1 MSGAR
6 TGSLRARLAMGTAL
20 TTMALCGYGGR
31 TAYAACSG
39 SGGTYLCSGALT
51 TPQALTGAPLNVS
64 TDPPFSINTSG
75 DAFTLTGTG
84 GVTFTDN
91 YGSAVTGSGYGIVAT
106 NATSGDITITSTGPV
121 TGGSYSSGIV
131 AVNSGGGVTI
141 EAADVSAGR
150 YGIGGLNQSS
160 SGALTITSTG
170 TVTGLSGIGVFGGGY
185 GSAVT
190 ITTEGNVSGVWG
202 VYGGNL
208 GSGAT
213 LITSNGSVTG
223 TGGRGIGASNGD
235 RGPTDV
241 YGNLVAPGDKYG
253 TDLTVVATGT
263 VIGQE
268 HGIFADNY
276 GAGAL
281 SITAAGDVSGYGIG
295 SNTTRGTRYG
305 GIYARNS
312 GTSLTIEAATVSGD
326 QWGVIAS
333 NEGTGGLSVTVSGD
347 VTGGAAD
354 GIQAYNSA
362 NDTTGSMVITQAA
375 GTTTTGAEHGIEA
388 DNAGGSLTIEAL
400 GRTVGGLDGIHAVN
414 RATATD
420 LTITAHE
427 VEGGENGIYALNAG
441 TGALSVTATGAVSS
455 ANGYGILALSYV
467 GDLTVVAADVSGIDY
482 GVFALHGGATGSLRV
497 TTTGA
502 VTASDESGIF
512 AVTADAAGDAFV
524 TVDAQGAV
532 DGGEVGILV
541 TASGVGGGVSIAT
554 SGDVTGDG
562 NGIFGRSNGTAGSTI
577 VTQAGTTTTGNSVGI
592 LALNYG
598 GALALDARGATRGT
612 NGYGIFAR
620 NGSLAT
626 DLTIKADIVEGGRT
640 GILAHNEG
648 TGGLSVTVSG
658 DVTGGTGAG
667 IDTRTGAGKSSTLTL
682 NAGAS
687 VGAASGTAIVN
698 DAGDSATTV
707 KSGAGV
713 TGAIRLGDGSDT
725 LTFNGGDF
733 AGVTAFDGGDDT
745 SSADGWI
752 DELLFTNVTGTI
764 AGSSVE
770 NFEKVTIG
778 DGAVLSITDNPLTME
793 TLTIEGGGLLDMV
806 NGAGET
812 LSLVGDLALD
822 GGGIAMEFL
831 SVSDFDLLQV
841 TGGFDF
847 AADSFFDLF
856 FDMDN
861 LFDGLSLTFLTA
873 TEDISDLGG
882 LSFMFHGLDP
892 RYTADVDIFGSRNL
906 NVSFSLTSGQGTS
919 QIPEPSTAAVFLGG
933 LAALFGIRRRRRGA
947 AAI

>member
-1 MSGAR
+1 MGVSDMSGAR

-51 TPQALTGAPLNVS
+51 TTQALTGAPLNVS
-64 TDPPFSINTSG
+64 TDPPFSINSSG

-84 GVTFTDN
+84 GVTFADN

-106 NATSGDITITSTGPV
+106 NDTSGDITITSTGPV

-141 EAADVSAGR
+141 EAAEVCAGR

-170 TVTGLSGIGVFGGGY
+170 TVSALSAIGVFGAGY
-185 GSAVT
+185 CSAVT

-213 LITSNGSVTG
+213 LITSNGSMTG
-223 TGGRGIGASNGD
+223 TAGRGIGASNGD

-253 TDLTVVATGT
+253 MDLTVVATGT
-263 VIGQE
+263 VVGQE

-276 GAGAL
+276 GSGAL

-312 GTSLTIEAATVSGD
+312 GTSLSIETATVSGD

-333 NEGTGGLSVTVSGD
+333 NEGTGGLSISVTGD
-347 VTGGAAD
+347 VTGRAAD

-362 NDTTGSMVITQAA
+362 NDTTESMVITQAA
-375 GTTTTGAEHGIEA
+375 GTTTTGAEHGIDA
-388 DNAGGSLTIEAL
+388 DNASGSLTIEAL
-400 GRTVGGLDGIHAVN
+400 GRTVGGVDGIHAVN
-414 RATATD
+414 QATATD

-455 ANGYGILALSYV
+455 ANGYGILALNYV
-467 GDLTVVAADVSGIDY
+467 GNLTVVAADVSGVDY
-482 GVFALHGGATGSLRV
+482 GVFALHRGATGSLRV
-497 TTTGA
+497 TTNGA
-502 VTASDESGIF
+502 VTASDEIGIF
-512 AVTADAAGDAFV
+512 AATADATGDAFV
-524 TVDAQGAV
+524 TVEAQGAV

-554 SGDVTGDG
+554 SGDVTG
-562 NGIFGRSNGTAGSTI
+562 
-577 VTQAGTTTTGNSVGI
+577 
-592 LALNYG
+592 
-598 GALALDARGATRGT
+598 
-612 NGYGIFAR
+612 
-620 NGSLAT
+620 
-626 DLTIKADIVEGGRT
+626 
-640 GILAHNEG
+640 
-648 TGGLSVTVSG
+648 
-658 DVTGGTGAG
+658 GTGAG
-667 IDTRTGAGKSSTLTL
+667 IDTRTGAGGSTSLTL
-682 NAGAS
+682 DLGAS
-687 VGAASGTAIVN
+687 VSAASVSAIVN

-707 KSGAGV
+707 NSGAGV

-725 LTFNGGDF
+725 LTFNGGNF

-745 SSADGWI
+745 SSADGMI
-752 DELLFTNVTGTI
+752 DELLFKNVTGTI

-778 DGAVLSITDNPLTME
+778 DSAVLSITDNPLTME

-856 FDMDN
+856 FDMDD
-861 LFDGLSLTFLTA
+861 LLDGLSLTFLTA
-873 TEDISDLGG
+873 TEDIFDLGG
-882 LSFMFHGLDP
+882 LSFMFHRLDP

-906 NVSFSLTSGQGTS
+906 NVSFSLTSGSGTS
-919 QIPEPSTAAVFLGG
+919 RIPEPSTAAVFLGG
-933 LAALFGIRRRRRGA
+933 LAALFGIRRRRRA
-947 AAI
+947 AAA

>member
-51 TPQALTGAPLNVS
+51 TTQALTGAPLNVS
-64 TDPPFSINTSG
+64 TDPPFSINSSG

-106 NATSGDITITSTGPV
+106 NDTSGDITITSTGPV

-141 EAADVSAGR
+141 EAAEVCAGR

-170 TVTGLSGIGVFGGGY
+170 TVSALSAIGVFGAGY

-213 LITSNGSVTG
+213 LITSNGSMTG
-223 TGGRGIGASNGD
+223 TAGRGIGASNGD

-253 TDLTVVATGT
+253 MDLTVVATGT
-263 VIGQE
+263 VVGQE

-276 GAGAL
+276 GSGAL

-312 GTSLTIEAATVSGD
+312 GTSLSIETATVSGD

-333 NEGTGGLSVTVSGD
+333 NEGTGGLSISVTGD

-362 NDTTGSMVITQAA
+362 NDTTESMVITQAA
-375 GTTTTGAEHGIEA
+375 GTTTTGAEHGIDA
-388 DNAGGSLTIEAL
+388 DNASGSLTIEAL
-400 GRTVGGLDGIHAVN
+400 GRTVGGVDGIHAVN
-414 RATATD
+414 QATATD

-455 ANGYGILALSYV
+455 ANGYGILALNYV
-467 GDLTVVAADVSGIDY
+467 GNLTVVAADVSGVDY
-482 GVFALHGGATGSLRV
+482 GVFALHRGATGSLRV
-497 TTTGA
+497 TTNGA
-502 VTASDESGIF
+502 VTASDEIGIF
-512 AVTADAAGDAFV
+512 AATADATGDAFV
-524 TVDAQGAV
+524 TVEAQGAV

-554 SGDVTGDG
+554 SGDVTG
-562 NGIFGRSNGTAGSTI
+562 
-577 VTQAGTTTTGNSVGI
+577 
-592 LALNYG
+592 
-598 GALALDARGATRGT
+598 
-612 NGYGIFAR
+612 
-620 NGSLAT
+620 
-626 DLTIKADIVEGGRT
+626 
-640 GILAHNEG
+640 
-648 TGGLSVTVSG
+648 
-658 DVTGGTGAG
+658 GTGAG
-667 IDTRTGAGKSSTLTL
+667 IDTRTGAGGSTSLTL
-682 NAGAS
+682 DLGAS
-687 VGAASGTAIVN
+687 VSAASVSAIVN

-707 KSGAGV
+707 NSGAGV

-725 LTFNGGDF
+725 LTFNGGNF

-745 SSADGWI
+745 SSADGMI
-752 DELLFTNVTGTI
+752 DELLFKNVTGTI

-778 DGAVLSITDNPLTME
+778 DSAVLSITDNPLTME

-856 FDMDN
+856 FDMDD
-861 LFDGLSLTFLTA
+861 LLDGLSLTFLTA
-873 TEDISDLGG
+873 TEDIFDLGG
-882 LSFMFHGLDP
+882 LSFMFHRLDP

-906 NVSFSLTSGQGTS
+906 NVSFSLTSGSGTS
-919 QIPEPSTAAVFLGG
+919 RIPEPSTAAVFLGG
-933 LAALFGIRRRRRGA
+933 LAALFGIRRRRRA
-947 AAI
+947 AAA

>member
-1 MSGAR
+1 MGVSDMSGAR

-51 TPQALTGAPLNVS
+51 TTQALTGAPLNVS
-64 TDPPFSINTSG
+64 TDPPFSINSSG

-106 NATSGDITITSTGPV
+106 NDTSGDITITSTGPV

-141 EAADVSAGR
+141 EAAEVCAGR

-170 TVTGLSGIGVFGGGY
+170 TVSALSAIGVFGAGY

-213 LITSNGSVTG
+213 LITSNGSMTG
-223 TGGRGIGASNGD
+223 TAGRGIGASNGD

-253 TDLTVVATGT
+253 MDLTVVATGT
-263 VIGQE
+263 VVGQE

-276 GAGAL
+276 GSGAL

-312 GTSLTIEAATVSGD
+312 GTSLSIETATVSGD

-333 NEGTGGLSVTVSGD
+333 NEGTGGLSISVTGD

-362 NDTTGSMVITQAA
+362 NDTTESMVITQAA
-375 GTTTTGAEHGIEA
+375 GTTTTGAEHGIDA
-388 DNAGGSLTIEAL
+388 DNASGSLTIEAL
-400 GRTVGGLDGIHAVN
+400 GRTVGGVDGIHAVN
-414 RATATD
+414 QATATD

-455 ANGYGILALSYV
+455 ANGYGILALNYV
-467 GDLTVVAADVSGIDY
+467 GNLTVVAADVSGVDY
-482 GVFALHGGATGSLRV
+482 GVFALHRGATGSLRV
-497 TTTGA
+497 TTNGA
-502 VTASDESGIF
+502 VTASDEIGIF
-512 AVTADAAGDAFV
+512 AATADATGDAFV
-524 TVDAQGAV
+524 TVEAQGAV

-554 SGDVTGDG
+554 SGDVTG
-562 NGIFGRSNGTAGSTI
+562 
-577 VTQAGTTTTGNSVGI
+577 
-592 LALNYG
+592 
-598 GALALDARGATRGT
+598 
-612 NGYGIFAR
+612 
-620 NGSLAT
+620 
-626 DLTIKADIVEGGRT
+626 
-640 GILAHNEG
+640 
-648 TGGLSVTVSG
+648 
-658 DVTGGTGAG
+658 GTGAG
-667 IDTRTGAGKSSTLTL
+667 IDTRTGAGGSTSLTL
-682 NAGAS
+682 DLGAS
-687 VGAASGTAIVN
+687 VSAASVSAIVN

-707 KSGAGV
+707 NSGAGV

-725 LTFNGGDF
+725 LTFNGGNF

-745 SSADGWI
+745 SSADGMI
-752 DELLFTNVTGTI
+752 DELLFKNVTGTI

-778 DGAVLSITDNPLTME
+778 DSAVLSITDNPLTME

-856 FDMDN
+856 FDMDD
-861 LFDGLSLTFLTA
+861 LLDGLSLTFLTA
-873 TEDISDLGG
+873 TEDIFDLGG
-882 LSFMFHGLDP
+882 LSFMFHRLDP

-906 NVSFSLTSGQGTS
+906 NVSFSLTSGSGTS
-919 QIPEPSTAAVFLGG
+919 RIPEPSTAAVFLGG
-933 LAALFGIRRRRRGA
+933 LAALFGIRRRRRA
-947 AAI
+947 AAA